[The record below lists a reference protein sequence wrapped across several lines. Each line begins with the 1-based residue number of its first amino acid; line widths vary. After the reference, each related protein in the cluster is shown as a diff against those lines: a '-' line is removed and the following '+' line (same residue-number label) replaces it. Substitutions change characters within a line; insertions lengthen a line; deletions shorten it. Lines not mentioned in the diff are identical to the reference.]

1 MKNWW
6 AITSKHIRTI
16 TGIIILIDMSAAII
30 YMSMHGCT
38 EKAAR
43 MLKNMHWEEVDLF
56 NLGLQAPPT
65 LEGYSTVII
74 GGSIHTGVIQG
85 KIRKF
90 CEEHE
95 WELLTKRIGLYLCH
109 MYDGEEAYKQFNDS
123 FSEQLRQ
130 HAVAKGLFGGEFN
143 LDKMSRQEKMLLEK
157 AAGIDRNIENIN
169 TGAIE
174 GFGKV
179 IFHLDK
185 S

>member
-1 MKNWW
+1 
-6 AITSKHIRTI
+6 
-16 TGIIILIDMSAAII
+16 MSVVII
-30 YMSMHGCT
+30 YMSMHGCA

-56 NLGLQAPPT
+56 NLRLKKPPV
-65 LEGYSTVII
+65 LEGYNTVII
-74 GGSIHTGVIQG
+74 GGSIHTGSIQG

-109 MYDGEEAYKQFNDS
+109 MYDGEEAFIQFNDA

-143 LDKMSRQEKMLLEK
+143 LDKMTRQEKIFLEK
-157 AAGIDRNIENIN
+157 ATGIDRNIENIN
-169 TGAIE
+169 TKAIE

>member
-1 MKNWW
+1 
-6 AITSKHIRTI
+6 
-16 TGIIILIDMSAAII
+16 
-30 YMSMHGCT
+30 MSMHGCA
-38 EKAAR
+38 EKAAI

-56 NLGLQAPPT
+56 NLRLHKPPA
-65 LEGYSTVII
+65 LEGYNTVII
-74 GGSIHTGVIQG
+74 GGSIHNGDIQG

-95 WELLTKRIGLYLCH
+95 WELLTKRIGLYMCH
-109 MYDGEEAYKQFNDS
+109 MYDGEEAFRQFNDA

-143 LDKMSRQEKMLLEK
+143 LDKMTRQEKMFLEK
-157 AAGIDRNIENIN
+157 ATGIDRNIENIN
-169 TGAIE
+169 TKAIE